1 MTKAKMTTT
10 MIEKNVMVRWEF
22 IVPLEFLIVRLIF
35 PQEGRP
41 APWNPPL
48 ESAALPPLWMELAVV
63 RAPTS
68 RKRRSSGFAGTN
80 QGLPVSI

>member
-1 MTKAKMTTT
+1 MTKAKIATR
-10 MIEKNVMVRWEF
+10 MIEKNVMVRREF
-22 IVPLEFLIVRLIF
+22 TVPLEFMNVRLIF
-35 PQEGRP
+35 PQEGGP
-41 APWNPPL
+41 APRNPLP
-48 ESAALPPLWMELAVV
+48 ESAALPPLWMERAVV